1 MSDKPSRVSIVP
13 PPPPPPP
20 EKGAFKIEKRDDG
33 VMIATPTKA
42 GKLAPSQSHA
52 YEPYAKQW
60 LPLNVMDP
68 EGTSVVS
75 KLSAASDSQRHPSLT
90 TGPVP
95 PRYKTP
101 PPIKSVTSSYAKIP
115 PIPTAARL
123 TPPPVTTTKASPL
136 LPSDQGKEMK

>member
-1 MSDKPSRVSIVP
+1 MQTNQTTYIPSRTMSDKPSRVSIVP
-13 PPPPPPP
+13 PPLPP

-42 GKLAPSQSHA
+42 GKLAPSPSHA
-52 YEPYAKQW
+52 CEPHAKQW

-95 PRYKTP
+95 PRHKITP
-101 PPIKSVTSSYAKIP
+101 RFLPFRLQQGLLLLQSQQPRHRLYSHPIKERK
-115 PIPTAARL
+115 
-123 TPPPVTTTKASPL
+123 
-136 LPSDQGKEMK
+136 